1 MDDNNLKLFYQNGI
15 VTKTFEW
22 GCIPRPTLQY
32 ENFHNPPPP
41 HQSQNANFGGF
52 HGVAEVANNVFEFV
66 VNEI

>member
-22 GCIPRPTLQY
+22 GIPCPTLQY
-32 ENFHNPPPP
+32 EIFQNQTP

-52 HGVAEVANNVFEFV
+52 HGVANNVFEFV
-66 VNEI
+66 MNEI